1 MPEPETEQSEIKP
14 EDKQKVAKEDSN
26 SFYHADESS
35 TATSVSTTPDT
46 PQAGGGSDVRE
57 DVVREHLRS
66 VVDPELGISII
77 ELGLV
82 YGIDIQEDG
91 KVNVRMTLT
100 SPACPLGA
108 VIQAQ
113 VHTALSKLPWVKEP
127 SVQLVWSP
135 RWDPYQM
142 ATEDAR
148 MQLGI
153 L

>member
-1 MPEPETEQSEIKP
+1 MAESEVKP
-14 EDKQKVAKEDSN
+14 EDSAAQS
-26 SFYHADESS
+26 SES
-35 TATSVSTTPDT
+35 
-46 PQAGGGSDVRE
+46 SDVRA
-57 DVVREHLRS
+57 DVVRQQLRS
-66 VVDPELGISII
+66 VVDPELGIDII

-82 YGIDIQEDG
+82 YGVDIEGDG

-113 VHTALSKLPWVKEP
+113 VHTALTKLPWVKEP
-127 SVQLVWSP
+127 NVQLVWSP
-135 RWDPYQM
+135 RWDPHQM